1 MNNVFGFF
9 SKFHPQTND
18 VGQIKAFQRELGA
31 QRELMLLLI
40 KILRDVP
47 ELNKSEDVD
56 AQTKILSHMYYV
68 LDRRNRESMMDFL
81 MDMLLCSL
89 GLDEN
94 GEILYVEDTIKESEQ
109 LEEAKEKEGEG
120 SAKKTEEE
128 SKELEEAKEKE
139 GEGSAKQSE
148 EEKEVAGSKK
158 SGEEGEGFGSD
169 FETRVDEAAERLKI
183 YTDFRRGIRQDM
195 NQIIFTDMYFLLDYE
210 FNISR
215 PLHEIELE
223 EEKDNQS
230 DFEDEKE
237 EDAVNFTADPDLE
250 DDELVSEKDL
260 AREPLTRKIND
271 YMVNTFSSLAEIS
284 KILDRKLILSRNELH
299 NTDLN
304 RIVRGSLRLLHYI
317 KHQPEEVDK
326 KTQTVARI
334 LEFLRVLME
343 QFFDQIHRY
352 PKIEKMILEVL
363 IKFRQAT
370 PVKSNPLAGVF
381 LQILNKQPS
390 FKLSSLVDKFLYM
403 GLFGSYFDAAKK
415 VSRTKIN
422 EESLM
427 LESVKTPRDYKLPT
441 FDVALVQ
448 DTLLL
453 LDMDLSVENEIIA
466 LKFLKKLIRLDSSK
480 IYCAEVCPPENILK
494 KIFVGA
500 GALLKKRE
508 DGWTEP
514 QFMLLKRRLRMA
526 KLSLHWLRPENFE
539 ERQGQKKKSKKK
551 SKMFEE
557 APVDPFG
564 TINQLSYG
572 YR

>member
-1 MNNVFGFF
+1 MFGYF

-47 ELNKSEDVD
+47 ELNKSEDID

-89 GLDEN
+89 GLNEK
-94 GEILYVEDTIKESEQ
+94 GESLYVEETIEESVK
-109 LEEAKEKEGEG
+109 LEKSKEKED
-120 SAKKTEEE
+120 K
-128 SKELEEAKEKE
+128 
-139 GEGSAKQSE
+139 GSAKQSGE
-148 EEKEVAGSKK
+148 EEDEENEAGSKK
-158 SGEEGEGFGSD
+158 SGEEEGEEEEGF
-169 FETRVDEAAERLKI
+169 ETLVDEAAERLKK
-183 YTDFRRGIRQDM
+183 YQNFRKGIRQDM

-223 EEKDNQS
+223 LEKENADEPVL
-230 DFEDEKE
+230 EDEQI
-237 EDAVNFTADPDLE
+237 EDSKNFVNDPDLE
-250 DDELVSEKDL
+250 DEDVVSEKDL
-260 AREPLTRKIND
+260 AREEITKNIND

-299 NTDLN
+299 NTDMN
-304 RIVRGSLRLLHYI
+304 RIVRGCLRLLHYI

-343 QFFDQIHRY
+343 QFFSQIHRH

-381 LQILNKQPS
+381 LKILNKQPS

-441 FDVALVQ
+441 FEVALVQ

-466 LKFLKKLIRLDSSK
+466 LKFLKKLIRLDASK
-480 IYCAEVCPPENILK
+480 IYSSEVCPPENILK

-508 DGWTEP
+508 DDWTEP

-526 KLSLHWLRPENFE
+526 KLSLRWLRPENFE

-572 YR
+572 YRSGFLFTI

>member
-1 MNNVFGFF
+1 MFGYF

-47 ELNKSEDVD
+47 ELNKSEDID

-89 GLDEN
+89 GLNEK
-94 GEILYVEDTIKESEQ
+94 GESLYVEETIEESVK
-109 LEEAKEKEGEG
+109 LEKSKEKED
-120 SAKKTEEE
+120 K
-128 SKELEEAKEKE
+128 
-139 GEGSAKQSE
+139 GSAKQSGE
-148 EEKEVAGSKK
+148 EEDEENEAGSKK
-158 SGEEGEGFGSD
+158 SGEEEGEEEEGF
-169 FETRVDEAAERLKI
+169 ETLVDEAAERLKK
-183 YTDFRRGIRQDM
+183 YQNFRKGIRQDM

-223 EEKDNQS
+223 LEKENADEPVL
-230 DFEDEKE
+230 EDEQI
-237 EDAVNFTADPDLE
+237 EDSKNFVNDPDLE
-250 DDELVSEKDL
+250 DEDVVSEKDL
-260 AREPLTRKIND
+260 AREEITKNIND

-299 NTDLN
+299 NTDMN
-304 RIVRGSLRLLHYI
+304 RIVRGCLRLLHYI

-343 QFFDQIHRY
+343 QFFSQIHRH

-381 LQILNKQPS
+381 LKILNKQPS

-441 FDVALVQ
+441 FEVALVQ

-466 LKFLKKLIRLDSSK
+466 LKFLKKLIRLDASK
-480 IYCAEVCPPENILK
+480 IYCSEVCPPENILK

-508 DGWTEP
+508 DDWTEP

-526 KLSLHWLRPENFE
+526 KLSLRWLRPENFE

-572 YR
+572 YRSGFLFTI